1 MQFMLCCS
9 EILYNLTKLLHK
21 DYQISYSQ
29 SLDTKRWFHYPI
41 PHEHEAWWNSCGPCP
56 LHPPQ
61 HPRPTFMVP
70 VFLSQEEACTSL
82 DGQHEFSPSGSF
94 NPIITRG
101 AMSWTQSSLWVPF
114 SSGYSISISFVL
126 PNSFSVDHSL
136 LSVQG
141 QGSSSL
147 PSRAFLE
154 YRVGRRLSSLFV
166 HTQDI

>member
-29 SLDTKRWFHYPI
+29 SLDTKRCFHYPI

-101 AMSWTQSSLWVPF
+101 AKSWTQ
-114 SSGYSISISFVL
+114 
-126 PNSFSVDHSL
+126 
-136 LSVQG
+136 
-141 QGSSSL
+141 
-147 PSRAFLE
+147 
-154 YRVGRRLSSLFV
+154 
-166 HTQDI
+166 